1 MSFFEVPP
9 PPPTPESEPT
19 ERKPWWG
26 PPDNVRGG
34 VVALELTIGRSEQ
47 AAITVGAATA
57 YPEGF
62 EFGLAIRIR
71 EPLAEARLDPLM
83 FHHRRRRGAE
93 PGDELPAELARW
105 GIEFSDGR
113 KATNLRP
120 FPSEFGGIEEQPDGP
135 VLMSGGGGGGGSR
148 WEQSCWVWPLPPA
161 GPLAFVCEWP
171 AGEIP
176 LSRVEVDARSILEA
190 AGRAEV
196 LWEPDAGAGRSGGTG
211 YGGPAVA
218 VARHA
223 WDATASRQGRG
234 GPETP
239 PRGSD

>member
-1 MSFFEVPP
+1 VAAYRSPKMSFFEAPP
-9 PPPTPESEPT
+9 PRPEPEPP

-34 VVALELTIGRSEQ
+34 VAALELTIGRSEK
-47 AAITVGAATA
+47 AAITAGAVTA

-71 EPLAEARLDPLM
+71 EPLADALLDPLM
-83 FHHRRRRGAE
+83 FQHRRQRSAE
-93 PGDELPAELARW
+93 PGGELPPELARW

-113 KATNLRP
+113 KATNLQP
-120 FPSEFGGIEEQPDGP
+120 FPFGVGRIDEEPPNGP
-135 VLMSGGGGGGGSR
+135 VLIAGGGGGGGSR

-171 AGEIP
+171 AGSIP
-176 LSRVEVDARSILEA
+176 LSRVEIEASLILEA

-196 LWEPDAGAGRSGGTG
+196 LWEPAVGSSEGGWTG
-211 YGGPAVA
+211 YGVSQTIT
-218 VARHA
+218 
-223 WDATASRQGRG
+223 ATA
-234 GPETP
+234 PLKETEKGVDP
-239 PRGSD
+239 PGA